1 MPHTYRMDSALW
13 AANRCV
19 EVAQRMPVASHLY
32 SARMRVAEVMIGT
45 GMYKE
50 GLEILEDIPQE
61 ELGAIDM
68 FYYYNLYH
76 KVYTLM
82 ASYAFSEE
90 LQASY
95 SRLAYQYKDSILRV
109 KRPDSQ
115 GYQLTLGDKLL
126 YEGKYDEAIGVLEG
140 CYDIHSQKD
149 FSLAIPSVAL
159 ASVYGAKG
167 DHKQEKKYL
176 TISAIADVQSGTKEY
191 ISLWKLANLLYGEG
205 DIERAYTYME
215 CSMQDATFCN
225 ARYRTMEISGMLP
238 VINSTYEAKLHEEKE
253 QLVTLLYGYPSW
265 RQYCWWPW
273 SIFIIR

>member
-1 MPHTYRMDSALW
+1 M
-13 AANRCV
+13 
-19 EVAQRMPVASHLY
+19 
-32 SARMRVAEVMIGT
+32 
-45 GMYKE
+45 
-50 GLEILEDIPQE
+50 
-61 ELGAIDM
+61 
-68 FYYYNLYH
+68 
-76 KVYTLM
+76 
-82 ASYAFSEE
+82 
-90 LQASY
+90 
-95 SRLAYQYKDSILRV
+95 
-109 KRPDSQ
+109 
-115 GYQLTLGDKLL
+115 GDKLL

-238 VINSTYEAKLHEEKE
+238 VINSTYEAKLHEEKNSWSPYYMDIHPGGSIAGG
-253 QLVTLLYGYPSW
+253 LGLYLSSDEAPFPCQKDHG
-265 RQYCWWPW
+265 
-273 SIFIIR
+273 

>member
-1 MPHTYRMDSALW
+1 M
-13 AANRCV
+13 
-19 EVAQRMPVASHLY
+19 
-32 SARMRVAEVMIGT
+32 
-45 GMYKE
+45 
-50 GLEILEDIPQE
+50 
-61 ELGAIDM
+61 
-68 FYYYNLYH
+68 
-76 KVYTLM
+76 
-82 ASYAFSEE
+82 
-90 LQASY
+90 QASY

-238 VINSTYEAKLHEEKE
+238 VINSTYEAKLHEEKNSWSPYYMDIHPGGSIAGG
-253 QLVTLLYGYPSW
+253 LGLYLSSDEAPFPCQKDHG
-265 RQYCWWPW
+265 
-273 SIFIIR
+273 

>member
-1 MPHTYRMDSALW
+1 
-13 AANRCV
+13 
-19 EVAQRMPVASHLY
+19 
-32 SARMRVAEVMIGT
+32 MIGT

-140 CYDIHSQKD
+140 CYDIHSQKRRTSALP
-149 FSLAIPSVAL
+149 FLLLHWQAFMVPKETTSRKRNILPS
-159 ASVYGAKG
+159 
-167 DHKQEKKYL
+167 
-176 TISAIADVQSGTKEY
+176 
-191 ISLWKLANLLYGEG
+191 
-205 DIERAYTYME
+205 
-215 CSMQDATFCN
+215 
-225 ARYRTMEISGMLP
+225 
-238 VINSTYEAKLHEEKE
+238 
-253 QLVTLLYGYPSW
+253 
-265 RQYCWWPW
+265 RQ
-273 SIFIIR
+273 